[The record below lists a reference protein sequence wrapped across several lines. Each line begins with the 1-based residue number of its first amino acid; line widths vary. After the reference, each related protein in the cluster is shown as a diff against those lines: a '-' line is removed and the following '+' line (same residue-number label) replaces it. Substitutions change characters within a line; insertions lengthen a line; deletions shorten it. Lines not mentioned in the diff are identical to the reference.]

1 MFRLSEEETERVMRS
16 EAAAACAGNP
26 SRISGDCYADGA
38 EPIGS
43 RPSNWSQVVTRSKK
57 HRGLAYRPY
66 AFTEQGVDMFSSV
79 LRSLRAFRVIIA
91 IRRSFVQLRQLL
103 VSHADLAKKW
113 ADLEGCYDR
122 QFKAMFD
129 AIRELMEPPMA
140 SQKRQMGFH
149 TGPSRSLQK
158 SDADAPSKIS

>member
-1 MFRLSEEETERVMRS
+1 
-16 EAAAACAGNP
+16 
-26 SRISGDCYADGA
+26 
-38 EPIGS
+38 
-43 RPSNWSQVVTRSKK
+43 VTRSKK

-66 AFTEQGVDMFSSV
+66 AFTEQGVDMLSSD

-113 ADLEGCYDR
+113 ADLESCYDR
-122 QFKAMFD
+122 QFQAMFD